1 MSLAILIQFICN
13 CLFVFLQNIKMLQYS
28 MPYFLLFANLL
39 CYVKVWVLK
48 EKAKLLTAS
57 RPRNP
62 EILEKLIIII
72 PRLMGTVSNKTFVD

>member
-1 MSLAILIQFICN
+1 M
-13 CLFVFLQNIKMLQYS
+13 
-28 MPYFLLFANLL
+28 
-39 CYVKVWVLK
+39 K

-72 PRLMGTVSNKTFVD
+72 LRLMGTVSNKTFVD